1 MSLINS
7 KHDILVP
14 YVFILLILL
23 DEEQSSH
30 RTQENWLW
38 QDNIILDFFSFKSNL
53 MAQNL
58 SSTSCW
64 QEEHQQPCSR
74 PTLQL
79 LQRI

>member
-38 QDNIILDFFSFKSNL
+38 QDNIILDFFF
-53 MAQNL
+53 
-58 SSTSCW
+58 
-64 QEEHQQPCSR
+64 
-74 PTLQL
+74 
-79 LQRI
+79 I